1 MSLGVGYITVQ
12 VLRSVLL
19 QPLDPTFPTYVCP
32 VGFCSRKLVRR
43 NTSTKL
49 GFIRVFHSCRVARTL
64 PMMFEQAGEGCL
76 GLLVGAVLKGK
87 SFFNDTKLS

>member
-19 QPLDPTFPTYVCP
+19 QPLDPTFPTYHSDVCP

-49 GFIRVFHSCRVARTL
+49 GFIRVFHSRRVARTS
-64 PMMFEQAGEGCL
+64 PMIFEQAGEGCL
-76 GLLVGAVLKGK
+76 GLLVGGGE